1 MEHFLKRLSSRKF
14 LAALAVQVAAVV
26 ALFWPAQE
34 SDIVT
39 ASIKIAA
46 LVTLLLAGL
55 GYGKIEASIDGNP
68 AVARPV
74 ESKPPKK

>member
-1 MEHFLKRLSSRKF
+1 MEKFLKRISSRKF

-34 SDIVT
+34 STILT
-39 ASIKIAA
+39 AAVKIAA
-46 LVTLLLAGL
+46 LATLLLAGL
-55 GYGKIEASIDGNP
+55 GYGKIEASIDANP

-74 ESKPPKK
+74 ELKQVKK